1 MTPQTIFT
9 IGHSTLAIDEFV
21 ALLTRHGIRQLADVR
36 TVPRSR
42 RHPQFSK
49 EALAET
55 LAEHEIVYQHFPPL
69 GGLRTPRS
77 DSPNSAWQHSGFRG
91 YADHMQRREFAQGLD
106 ALLQFASRAPTAIMC
121 AEAVW
126 WRCHRRLLADAL
138 LVRNVTVRHIL
149 PRGVPKPHELSE
161 FARVDGLT
169 LTYPGLV

>member
-1 MTPQTIFT
+1 MTPQPIFT
-9 IGHSTLAIDEFV
+9 IGHSTLPIDEFV
-21 ALLTRHGIRQLADVR
+21 VLLTRNGIWQLADVR

-42 RHPQFSK
+42 RHPQFNK
-49 EALAET
+49 ETLGET
-55 LAEHEIVYQHFPPL
+55 LAEHGIVYQHFPPL

-91 YADHMQRREFAQGLD
+91 YADHMQTSEFAQGLD
-106 ALLQFASRAPTAIMC
+106 GLLQFASRGPTAVMC

-138 LVRNVTVRHIL
+138 LVRHVTVRHIL
-149 PRGVPKPHELSE
+149 PSGDPKPHELSE
-161 FARVDGLT
+161 FARVDGLM